1 MIQKNVNVVNVV
13 HATARSA
20 AIKGVT
26 RFRQGKDDSSC
37 KAVWVGT
44 VKIPKNINAN
54 NDIEVEDFALAA

>member
-1 MIQKNVNVVNVV
+1 MTQRNVNAVNVA

-26 RFRQGKDDSSC
+26 WFRQGKDGNSC

-44 VKIPKNINAN
+44 VKIPKQ
-54 NDIEVEDFALAA
+54 

>member
-1 MIQKNVNVVNVV
+1 MLRL
-13 HATARSA
+13 T
-20 AIKGVT
+20 GVT
-26 RFRQGKDDSSC
+26 RFRQGKDDNVC

>member
-1 MIQKNVNVVNVV
+1 MN
-13 HATARSA
+13 R
-20 AIKGVT
+20 GVT
-26 RFRQGKDDSSC
+26 RFRQGKDNNVC